1 MAMFTEKGQGPLDS
15 EAGLSIIG
23 TGMRVVGDITADGVV
38 KIEGTVVGTV
48 RAGRQV
54 LVGKGGEV
62 EGDVISREAIIGG
75 EVRGSIRA
83 DERIEIQSTSVVH
96 GELVALVWYLD
107 GYLRVAAVPDAP
119 PAVNGLQV
127 ANAGAVSRVAAAVDL
142 CEATV
147 RMAAEQG
154 ADFLLVHHGLFWR
167 GLEPLT
173 GRAYRRVAE
182 LIAKNIALYSAH
194 LPLDLHPEV
203 GNNAVLARQL
213 GVSLRGEFGEEYG
226 VRIGRWGEI
235 EVPRHTLERQL
246 AAIKIGRA
254 HV

>member
-1 MAMFTEKGQGPLDS
+1 MAMFTEKGQGGLES
-15 EAGLSIIG
+15 ESGLSIIG
-23 TGMRVVGDITADGVV
+23 TGMRVVGDISADGVV

-96 GELVALVWYLD
+96 GDIAAKRLLVQE
-107 GYLRVAAVPDAP
+107 GGEI
-119 PAVNGLQV
+119 NGLQV
-127 ANAGAVSRVAAAVDL
+127 ANAGTVSRLAAAVDL

-154 ADFLLVHHGLFWR
+154 ADLLLVHHGLFWG
-167 GLEPLT
+167 GLQPLT
-173 GRAYRRVAE
+173 GRAYRRVAG
-182 LIAKNIALYSAH
+182 LMAQNIALYSAH
-194 LPLDLHPEV
+194 LPLDLHPDV

-226 VRIGRWGEI
+226 VRIGRWGETD
-235 EVPRHTLERQL
+235 VSRDALARQL
-246 AAIKIGRA
+246 AALTSSAPRLLAFGPGRG
-254 HV
+254 

>member
-96 GELVALVWYLD
+96 GD
-107 GYLRVAAVPDAP
+107 VAAKRLLVQEGGEINGVVRMGEGALEEE
-119 PAVNGLQV
+119 AVEKV
-127 ANAGAVSRVAAAVDL
+127 TAAGARSVRRALSPITRVSFAVVL
-142 CEATV
+142 TIFSERIRTAGGGAT
-147 RMAAEQG
+147 
-154 ADFLLVHHGLFWR
+154 
-167 GLEPLT
+167 
-173 GRAYRRVAE
+173 
-182 LIAKNIALYSAH
+182 
-194 LPLDLHPEV
+194 
-203 GNNAVLARQL
+203 
-213 GVSLRGEFGEEYG
+213 
-226 VRIGRWGEI
+226 
-235 EVPRHTLERQL
+235 
-246 AAIKIGRA
+246 
-254 HV
+254 